1 MFRQTKGV
9 IGRIA
14 AGLVALTI
22 ATPAMADDWTL
33 MCSYEQGVLVEI
45 KYNAGDPSHE
55 VAIRLNGT
63 TDLLAHRAFV
73 PAARLTAPGS
83 YTFIVDRER
92 TAVANERNLIIRL
105 NTETMTS
112 NLEAGNGASWDYLSL
127 QGTCSEK

>member
-1 MFRQTKGV
+1 MTTRGSQLQVVTRLHQV
-9 IGRIA
+9 
-14 AGLVALTI
+14 GL

-33 MCSYEQGVLVEI
+33 ICSYDQGVLVEI

-55 VAIRLNGT
+55 VAIRLNGM

-92 TAVANERNLIIRL
+92 TGVANERNLIIRV
-105 NTETMTS
+105 NADTMA
-112 NLEAGNGASWDYLSL
+112 LALP
-127 QGTCSEK
+127 

>member
-14 AGLVALTI
+14 TGLAALTI

-33 MCSYEQGVLVEI
+33 ICSYDQGVLVEI

-55 VAIRLNGT
+55 VAIRLNGM

-92 TAVANERNLIIRL
+92 TGVANERNLIIRV
-105 NTETMTS
+105 NADTMAST
-112 NLEAGNGASWDYLSL
+112 LEAGNGVSWDYLSL
-127 QGTCSEK
+127 PGTCSEK